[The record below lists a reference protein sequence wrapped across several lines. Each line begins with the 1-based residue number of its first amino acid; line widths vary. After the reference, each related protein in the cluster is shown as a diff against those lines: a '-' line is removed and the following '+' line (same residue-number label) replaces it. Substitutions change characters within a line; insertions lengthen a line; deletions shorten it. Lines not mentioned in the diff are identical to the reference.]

1 VASTA
6 AASNREGVPHRS
18 FSSVQVLGRSLLP
31 VMVGA
36 ALALTLDRALPA
48 NSYAEKVL
56 FDIGVNVILAV
67 SLNIVNGLCGQF
79 SIGHA
84 GFMAVGAY
92 GSIAVTYYG
101 GFILFGDVARHQ
113 GTSAVAIYLASL
125 LAGGLLASL
134 FGFVVGLPSLRLRG
148 DYLAIVTLGFGEIIR
163 VLLQATPPVLSPP
176 EMVGLPVVNRL
187 FHLGGALGFSHGQSY
202 NSLGWTYAFVTVTLL
217 VAYRL
222 RESTHGRAFLSVRE
236 NEIAAE
242 AIGIDA
248 TRYKV
253 NAFVLASFFAGIAG
267 ALFAHQL
274 GAGTASRPEEFNFMK
289 SFEVV
294 IMVVLGG
301 MGSVTG
307 VTLAAIALTGTT
319 ELLRSVQDYR
329 MITYALLLILVMI
342 LRPSGL
348 LGTREI
354 WQFGR
359 RRNKR

>member
-1 VASTA
+1 MTP
-6 AASNREGVPHRS
+6 AASPAVAPVTVPQATVRS
-18 FSSVQVLGRSLLP
+18 IVPVLIA
-31 VMVGA
+31 VGA
-36 ALALTLDRALPA
+36 AFLVQLAVPTG
-48 NSYAEKVL
+48 SYFEKIL
-56 FDIGVNVILAV
+56 FDIGVNIILAV
-67 SLNIVNGLCGQF
+67 SLNIVNGFTGQF

-92 GSIAVTYYG
+92 ASIVVTYYG
-101 GFILFGDVARHQ
+101 GYGIFGDVLRHDTMA
-113 GTSAVAIYLASL
+113 GYGLYLGSIVV
-125 LAGGLLASL
+125 GGLVASIAGL
-134 FGFVVGLPSLRLRG
+134 GVGLPSLRLRG

-163 VLLQATPPVLSPP
+163 VLLQATPGVLYPS
-176 EMVGLPVVNRL
+176 EMKDVAPRDRM

-202 NSLGWTYAFVTVTLL
+202 NSLGWTYAAVAITLL

-236 NEIAAE
+236 NDIAAE
-242 AIGIDA
+242 AVGVNT

-253 NAFVLASFFAGIAG
+253 NAFVLAAFFAGVAG

-289 SFEVV
+289 SFEAV

-307 VTLAAIALTGTT
+307 ATLAAIALTTLT

-329 MITYALLLILVMI
+329 LIAYALLLIIVMI
-342 LRPSGL
+342 ARPKGL

-354 WQFGR
+354 WQVVRGR
-359 RRNKR
+359 RAAKKVA